1 MADIFVSYRRGD
13 SAGHTGRLVD
23 SLVRHFGSEA
33 VFQDVQSISVG
44 SRWDDAIR
52 DGVVQCRLLLAV
64 IGRDWLVPR
73 SDGRPRID
81 DSQDPVRQ
89 EILAALERGI
99 AVIPVLVEGAQMPAE
114 TALPED
120 LRPLARWQAH
130 ELSDSRWAF
139 DTERLM
145 QMIERV
151 VGIAPAT
158 PATAS
163 SGAAG
168 SRKLAIAG
176 VAGLAALS
184 GAAWLMWPADGTVK
198 ISPPVAAPAVVAP
211 APAEQAPLAPVNFEG
226 SWYDEEAADWT
237 IRVKQDK
244 VEINHTAPGS
254 GTAIGF
260 AEGTIRDRTISFD
273 YVMMVP
279 DEPHYNGQLVL
290 SDDGTR
296 LTGVLSD
303 VKNGGNTRVLLHRR
317 SP

>member
-244 VEINHTAPGS
+244 VEINHTAPGQRHRHWLRRRHDQGPDDQLRLRHDGARRTALQWPARPFGRWHPS
-254 GTAIGF
+254 HRGVERRKERRQHKGTA
-260 AEGTIRDRTISFD
+260 A
-273 YVMMVP
+273 P
-279 DEPHYNGQLVL
+279 A
-290 SDDGTR
+290 
-296 LTGVLSD
+296 
-303 VKNGGNTRVLLHRR
+303 
-317 SP
+317 

>member
-1 MADIFVSYRRGD
+1 
-13 SAGHTGRLVD
+13 
-23 SLVRHFGSEA
+23 
-33 VFQDVQSISVG
+33 
-44 SRWDDAIR
+44 
-52 DGVVQCRLLLAV
+52 
-64 IGRDWLVPR
+64 
-73 SDGRPRID
+73 
-81 DSQDPVRQ
+81 
-89 EILAALERGI
+89 
-99 AVIPVLVEGAQMPAE
+99 
-114 TALPED
+114 
-120 LRPLARWQAH
+120 
-130 ELSDSRWAF
+130 
-139 DTERLM
+139 
-145 QMIERV
+145 
-151 VGIAPAT
+151 
-158 PATAS
+158 
-163 SGAAG
+163 
-168 SRKLAIAG
+168 
-176 VAGLAALS
+176 
-184 GAAWLMWPADGTVK
+184 MWPADGTVK

>member
-23 SLVRHFGSEA
+23 CLIRHFGGEA
-33 VFQDVQSISVG
+33 VFQDVQSIRVG

-52 DGVVQCRLLLAV
+52 EGVRGCRVLVAV
-64 IGRDWLVPR
+64 IGRDWLSPG
-73 SDGRPRID
+73 SDGLRRID
-81 DSQDPVRQ
+81 DPQDPVRQ

-99 AVIPVLVEGAQMPAE
+99 AVIPVLVEGARMPAE

-120 LRPLARWQAH
+120 LRALARWQAH

-151 VGIAPAT
+151 IGVAPVERT
-158 PATAS
+158 
-163 SGAAG
+163 AAG
-168 SRKLAIAG
+168 GAGTGGSRLAVTG
-176 VAGLAALS
+176 VAGLAVLV
-184 GAAWLMWPADGTVK
+184 GAAWLMWPAAGVVEHTPPPADAPMT
-198 ISPPVAAPAVVAP
+198 SPQP
-211 APAEQAPLAPVNFEG
+211 PLAPVNFEG
-226 SWYDEEAADWT
+226 SWYDEDAANWN
-237 IRVKQDK
+237 INVRQDK

-254 GTAIGF
+254 GTSIGY

-273 YVMMVP
+273 YVVMAP
-279 DEPHYNGQLVL
+279 DEPHLNGQLVL
-290 SDDGTR
+290 SDDGSR

-303 VKNGGNTRVLLHRR
+303 VRNGGNTRVLLHRR
-317 SP
+317 SR